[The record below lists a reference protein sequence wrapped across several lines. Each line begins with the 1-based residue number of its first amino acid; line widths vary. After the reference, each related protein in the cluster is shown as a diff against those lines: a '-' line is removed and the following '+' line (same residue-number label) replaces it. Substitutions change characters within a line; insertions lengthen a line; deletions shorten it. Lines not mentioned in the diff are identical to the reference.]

1 MKDKKTKYV
10 IYSIVIT
17 LILCLGFTFAFFTA
31 KIQKDEKDVVIK
43 AGELKVKF
51 TDTTE
56 IVNENVQIGWNAS
69 KTFKVENESN
79 KVFKY
84 NIFIKD
90 LVNTLITDGYLQ
102 YKITSTDG
110 YSMNDFAPIGKS
122 KTESNFELV
131 NDITIPAKGTQEY
144 TIEFRYI
151 DDPEIDQSEDMGKT
165 FSGKLMIE
173 ENNA

>member
-1 MKDKKTKYV
+1 
-10 IYSIVIT
+10 
-17 LILCLGFTFAFFTA
+17 
-31 KIQKDEKDVVIK
+31 
-43 AGELKVKF
+43 
-51 TDTTE
+51 
-56 IVNENVQIGWNAS
+56 
-69 KTFKVENESN
+69 
-79 KVFKY
+79 
-84 NIFIKD
+84 
-90 LVNTLITDGYLQ
+90 
-102 YKITSTDG
+102 
-110 YSMNDFAPIGKS
+110 MNDFAPIGKS